1 MLVILKIK
9 TGHLLKH
16 NAIRAIGG
24 DRIVGL
30 FGCKDAIDCEH
41 AIRRRIENLHVEYCN
56 CVNAIEFQCL
66 GKIGYSKDMNKKR
79 EKRKNKNKFTFC

>member
-1 MLVILKIK
+1 M
-9 TGHLLKH
+9 GLL
-16 NAIRAIGG
+16 
-24 DRIVGL
+24 
-30 FGCKDAIDCEH
+30 GCKDAIDCEH

-79 EKRKNKNKFTFC
+79 KKGKTKTSSLFC